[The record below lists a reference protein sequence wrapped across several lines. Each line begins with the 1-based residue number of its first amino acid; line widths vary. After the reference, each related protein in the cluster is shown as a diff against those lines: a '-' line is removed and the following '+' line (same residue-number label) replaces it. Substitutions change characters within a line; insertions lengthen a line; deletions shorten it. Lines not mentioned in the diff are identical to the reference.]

1 MDKYS
6 KQTRAN
12 SPEVTQNQKG
22 SDSSLSDSSN
32 MSNVPKL
39 SFEEIVK
46 IIESKIQFGLASM
59 SVYNMYCMW
68 RNAKNL
74 EGQFQTSGDDIARE
88 TLKHLEKKL
97 REAFDDDSARAEQA
111 AKTPGDVMLDARMRA
126 VRLIRIENDVRI
138 TATLSLLDQVYV
150 SGNSNITA
158 VAISELH
165 AVCDAAEK
173 NRMERK
179 IQNAKEAAALEA
191 LLDEDR
197 KKERED
203 KNEIV
208 RLAQQKPPRPPPPP
222 GPQSPGRRAIPT
234 SARSPRWP
242 RPPGPRPARPPPAPT
257 SPAAQRGSAPRTCPA
272 R

>member
-1 MDKYS
+1 M
-6 KQTRAN
+6 
-12 SPEVTQNQKG
+12 VLG
-22 SDSSLSDSSN
+22 F
-32 MSNVPKL
+32 KL
-39 SFEEIVK
+39 
-46 IIESKIQFGLASM
+46 L
-59 SVYNMYCMW
+59 
-68 RNAKNL
+68 
-74 EGQFQTSGDDIARE
+74 
-88 TLKHLEKKL
+88 
-97 REAFDDDSARAEQA
+97 
-111 AKTPGDVMLDARMRA
+111 PGDVMLDARMRA

-203 KNEIV
+203 KKEIV
-208 RLAQQKPPRPPPPP
+208 RLAQQRPPRPPPPP
-222 GPQSPGRRAIPT
+222 GPPPT
-234 SARSPRWP
+234 QKPPFEPDKVPEESKSDLPPQTSPRSSSP
-242 RPPGPRPARPPPAPT
+242 VTTNSANSSISTESSKSVSKNLDSRT
-257 SPAAQRGSAPRTCPA
+257 SNNRRGNPKQRQQPNQ
-272 R
+272 